1 VAGGAG
7 RIAGAHRMTDAAL
20 DGTGGSAPDP
30 AGAERERPPIP
41 FGVRADT
48 GETPPLLTDADLDRI
63 GAVPVPRAEPHLA
76 LVASIADPT
85 DLTQT
90 GWGIIFPRDA
100 NPAIRQKLTRL
111 IEHRQQQVDNAALF
125 RVFDGADGA
134 RPGESAENWLFR
146 HGLSLGPVEPENGV
160 PYYLILVGSPEEISF
175 AFQSTLDLHFCI
187 GRLYFDDIND
197 YETYANHVVDYE
209 TAATLSQRRQ
219 AAVWLTRNQN
229 DDATLMLSGILGAA
243 FTAKPLGQGPRFK
256 GMEYQTTSFLND
268 AATGENLLTLLR
280 GSPALLFTG
289 SHGLEWK
296 ASEPEVQ
303 RQNQGALVTST
314 WVKGTPVARDQFVSG
329 DDVPADA
336 KLTGTMCFMFA
347 CFGGACPLLD
357 SYRLSPTGDPLPLAP
372 KPFVASLPQRLL
384 RAGALAVLAHSDRAW
399 SYGFVSGGGVRQ
411 DQLIRGAVEGLMRG
425 LPAGRCAD
433 QFQDQW
439 GALSAQFSLRQD
451 ARRNGT
457 QPVSTDAL
465 ANLAI
470 ARDDARN
477 YIVLGDPAARLRIKE
492 MTA

>member
-1 VAGGAG
+1 
-7 RIAGAHRMTDAAL
+7 MTD
-20 DGTGGSAPDP
+20 GSAEDP
-30 AGAERERPPIP
+30 AAAEAVTPPIP

-48 GETPPLLTDADLDRI
+48 GETPPPLTDADLDRI
-63 GAVPVPRAEPHLA
+63 APAPPEQPHLA
-76 LVASIADPT
+76 LVASIVDAT
-85 DLTQT
+85 DLTET
-90 GWGIIFPRDA
+90 GWGIVFSRDA

-111 IEHRQQQVDNAALF
+111 IEHRRQQVNNDALF
-125 RVFDGADGA
+125 RVFDAADGV
-134 RPGESAENWLFR
+134 RSGESAENWLFR

-160 PYYLILVGSPEEISF
+160 PYYLIIVGSPEDVSL

-187 GRLYFDDIND
+187 GRLYFDDIDD
-197 YETYANHVVDYE
+197 YESYANHLVDYE
-209 TAATLSQRRQ
+209 TAAALPHRRQ
-219 AAVWLTRNQN
+219 AAVWMTRNKN

-256 GMEYQTTSFLND
+256 GIEYQTTSFLND
-268 AATGENLLTLLR
+268 TATRENLLTLLR
-280 GSPALLFTG
+280 GATGGPPALLFTG

-296 ASEPEVQ
+296 ASEPDVQ
-303 RQNQGALVTST
+303 RQNQGALVTSA
-314 WVKGTPVARDQFVSG
+314 WVKGTPVAREQFVSG
-329 DDVPADA
+329 DDVPSDA
-336 KLTGTMCFMFA
+336 QLAGTMCFLFA
-347 CFGGACPLLD
+347 CFGGACPLVD
-357 SYRLSPTGDPLPLAP
+357 SYRLSPAGDPLPLAP
-372 KPFVASLPQRLL
+372 KPFITSLPQRLL

-399 SYGFVSGGGVRQ
+399 SYGFVSGSGVRQ

-451 ARRNGT
+451 SRRNGT

-477 YIVLGDPAARLRIKE
+477 YIVLGDPAARLRIKD
-492 MTA
+492 MARA

>member
-1 VAGGAG
+1 
-7 RIAGAHRMTDAAL
+7 MTDAPTDAS
-20 DGTGGSAPDP
+20 GGAAEDP
-30 AGAERERPPIP
+30 AGEQVAPPIP

-48 GETPPLLTDADLDRI
+48 GETPPLLTDADLSRI
-63 GAVPVPRAEPHLA
+63 APAPPAEPHLGV
-76 LVASIADPT
+76 VASIIDPT

-90 GWGIIFPRDA
+90 GWGIVFSRDV

-111 IEHRQQQVDNAALF
+111 IERRRQQVDNPELF
-125 RVFDGADGA
+125 RIFDGADGVRA
-134 RPGESAENWLFR
+134 GESAENWLFR
-146 HGLSLGPVEPENGV
+146 HGLALGPVEPENGV
-160 PYYLILVGSPEEISF
+160 PYYLIIVGSPEEISL

-187 GRLYFDDIND
+187 GRLYFDDVND

-209 TAATLSQRRQ
+209 TAATLPHRRQ
-219 AAVWLTRNQN
+219 AAVWMTRNKN

-256 GMEYQTTSFLND
+256 GIEYQTTSFLND
-268 AATGENLLTLLR
+268 AATRENLLTLLR
-280 GSPALLFTG
+280 GVPGGGPPALLFTG

-296 ASEPEVQ
+296 ASEPDVQ
-303 RQNQGALVTST
+303 RQNQGALVTSA

-329 DDVPADA
+329 DDVPPDA
-336 KLTGTMCFMFA
+336 QLAGTMCFMFA
-347 CFGGACPLLD
+347 CFGGACPLVD

-372 KPFVASLPQRLL
+372 KPFITNLPQRLL
-384 RAGALAVLAHSDRAW
+384 RAGALAVLAHCDRAW

-425 LPAGRCAD
+425 QPAGRCAD

-439 GALSAQFSLRQD
+439 GALSAQYSLRLD
-451 ARRNGT
+451 SRRNGT

-477 YIVLGDPAARLRIKE
+477 YIVLGDPAARLRIKD
-492 MTA
+492 MSPA